1 MVQFC
6 HKELNYYQFVVR
18 LTIMT
23 ADIKM
28 QELVIINGKFIFQFF
43 PLEHL
48 GTVVLLNWNSWAEYD
63 AHSSCFYK
71 TVHLF
76 HEVYPTHPSLH
87 SFDWTWKKRYL
98 VDLGLFL
105 WKLTWGDGNHGL
117 QVKGRREDGSHCG
130 WWKSWG
136 QPKQTRTLRWTCESP
151 WWLVP
156 VPVVPCWTQSIPLGD
171 NIMMQC
177 Q

>member
-48 GTVVLLNWNSWAEYD
+48 GTVVLLN
-63 AHSSCFYK
+63 
-71 TVHLF
+71 
-76 HEVYPTHPSLH
+76 
-87 SFDWTWKKRYL
+87 
-98 VDLGLFL
+98 
-105 WKLTWGDGNHGL
+105 
-117 QVKGRREDGSHCG
+117 
-130 WWKSWG
+130 
-136 QPKQTRTLRWTCESP
+136 
-151 WWLVP
+151 
-156 VPVVPCWTQSIPLGD
+156 
-171 NIMMQC
+171 
-177 Q
+177 